1 MKNIAF
7 LVLMLFPV
15 AIYAQECD
23 CQNIFNWTKKTFE
36 ENDAGFSY
44 ILEKK
49 GELAY
54 QLHNKLIQPQ
64 VASTTKPSVC
74 QDIISEW
81 LAFFRKGHL
90 EFYYLGDIETDSEK
104 DQAGNDEMEEATN
117 EEATQGNALHQ
128 RILRSEVPFVETI
141 NEGTLYLRIPSFR
154 SSEKIKIDSLIAAN
168 RSDILSKENLIIDI
182 RNGTGGSDRAF
193 EELLPILYTNPVRS
207 PWVEFLS
214 TELNNQKMYDLSTN
228 TGFAEEQGLNLS
240 EEEMKEYQAYY
251 DTLSNHLGEFV
262 NLHPENI
269 KVEVAIYDT
278 VYTYPKNIGIVINH
292 NNASTDEQFLLAAK
306 QSKKVKLFGTTTKGA
321 LDVSNLF
328 LAYSPDEEW
337 VLVYA
342 TSKSLR
348 IPSLTID
355 DIGIQPDFYIDD
367 DIPESQWID
376 YVVKILNE

>member
-7 LVLMLFPV
+7 LVFTLFPV
-15 AIYAQECD
+15 TNYAQECD

-54 QLHNKLIQPQ
+54 QLHNELIQPK
-64 VASTTKPSVC
+64 VASIIKPSVC
-74 QDIISEW
+74 QSIIREW
-81 LAFFRKGHL
+81 LSFFRQGHL
-90 EFYYLGDIETDSEK
+90 EFYYLGDVETDSEK
-104 DQAGNDEMEEATN
+104 AEAGNDDMEKATN
-117 EEATQGNALHQ
+117 EETTQDNTLHQ
-128 RILRSEVPFVETI
+128 RFLRSEVPFVETI
-141 NEGTLYLRIPSFR
+141 NERTLYLRIPSFR

-168 RSDILSKENLIIDI
+168 RSDILSKENLVIDI
-182 RNGTGGSDRAF
+182 RNGTGGSDRAY
-193 EELLPILYTNPVRS
+193 EELLPILYTNPIRTTR
-207 PWVEFLS
+207 VEFLS
-214 TELNNQKMYDLSTN
+214 TELNNQKMYGLFTN
-228 TGFAEEQGLNLS
+228 TGFAKEQELNLS

-251 DTLSNHLGEFV
+251 DTLSKHLGEFV
-262 NLHPENI
+262 NLNPE
-269 KVEVAIYDT
+269 KVEVTIYDT
-278 VYTYPKNIGIVINH
+278 VYAYPKNIGIMINGS
-292 NNASTDEQFLLAAK
+292 NASTDEQFLLAAK

-348 IPSLTID
+348 IPDLTID
-355 DIGIQPDFYIDD
+355 DIGIQPDFYIDGE
-367 DIPESQWID
+367 IPESEWID
-376 YVVKILNE
+376 YVIKILNE

>member
-1 MKNIAF
+1 
-7 LVLMLFPV
+7 MLIPV
-15 AIYAQECD
+15 TIYAQECD
-23 CQNIFNWTKKTFE
+23 CQNTFNWTKKTFE

-44 ILEKK
+44 ILKKK

-54 QLHNKLIQPQ
+54 QLHNELIQPK
-64 VASTTKPSVC
+64 VASTTKPSAC
-74 QDIISEW
+74 QDIIRQW
-81 LAFFRKGHL
+81 LSFFRQGHL
-90 EFYYLGDIETDSEK
+90 EFYYLGEIETDSEK
-104 DQAGNDEMEEATN
+104 DEAENDDMEEATD
-117 EEATQGNALHQ
+117 EEATQDNALHQ
-128 RILRSEVPFVETI
+128 RFLRSEVPFVETI
-141 NEGTLYLRIPSFR
+141 NKRTLYLRIPSFR
-154 SSEKIKIDSLIAAN
+154 SSEKIKIDSLIAEN

-193 EELLPILYTNPVRS
+193 EELLPILYTNPIRS

-228 TGFAEEQGLNLS
+228 TGFAEEQELNLS
-240 EEEMKEYQAYY
+240 DEEMKEYQAFY
-251 DTLSNHLGEFV
+251 DTLSKHLGEFV
-262 NLHPENI
+262 NLNPV
-269 KVEVAIYDT
+269 KVEVTVYDT
-278 VYTYPKNIGIVINH
+278 VYAYPKNIGIMINR

-348 IPSLTID
+348 IPDLTID
-355 DIGIQPDFYIDD
+355 DIGIQPDFYIDGE
-367 DIPESQWID
+367 IPASDWID
-376 YVVKILNE
+376 YVIKILNE